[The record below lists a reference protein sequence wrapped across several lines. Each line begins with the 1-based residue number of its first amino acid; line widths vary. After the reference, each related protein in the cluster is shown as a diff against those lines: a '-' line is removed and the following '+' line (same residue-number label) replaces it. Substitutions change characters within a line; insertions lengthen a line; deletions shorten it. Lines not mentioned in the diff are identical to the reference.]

1 MLELKNII
9 KSFRLPSG
17 EQTPVLNI
25 PSFILQDKEQIAVYG
40 KSGSGKSTFLN
51 IISGILKPDSGS
63 VFVNSTDITTLPE
76 SKRDKFRAGNFGFVF
91 QTFNLLQGFTALENV
106 LLGMT
111 FTGKK
116 HTFNSKKTAT
126 EILEYVGLKDK
137 LKNKPSE
144 LSVGEQQRVA
154 IARAVVNNPELI
166 LADEPTAN
174 LDAKNSENVIELIK
188 KICEEKNISLILVSH
203 DKDVIAK
210 FDKVIN
216 FEEMNIKFPS

>member
-1 MLELKNII
+1 MLEIKNII

-17 EQTPVLNI
+17 EQTHVLNI
-25 PSFILQDKEQIAVYG
+25 PSFILEHKEQIAIYG

-63 VFVNSTDITTLPE
+63 VIVDNIDITSLSE
-76 SKRDKFRAGNFGFVF
+76 SQRDKFRAKNFGFVF

-111 FTGKK
+111 FAGKS
-116 HTFNSKKTAT
+116 NKKTAT
-126 EILEYVGLKDK
+126 DILEYVGLKDK
-137 LKNKPSE
+137 LKNKPAE

-154 IARAVVNNPELI
+154 IARAVVNSPKII

-174 LDAKNSENVIELIK
+174 LDSKNSENVIELIK
-188 KICEEKNISLILVSH
+188 KVCEEKNISLVLVSH
-203 DKDVIAK
+203 DKEVIGK
-210 FDKVIN
+210 FERVIE
-216 FEEMNIKFPS
+216 FEELNKG

>member
-1 MLELKNII
+1 MYMLEIKNII
-9 KSFRLPSG
+9 KSFRLPTG

-25 PSFILQDKEQIAVYG
+25 PSFILQDKEQSAVYG

-51 IISGILKPDSGS
+51 IISGILKPDSGN
-63 VFVNSTDITTLPE
+63 VYINNTDITALPE
-76 SKRDKFRAGNFGFVF
+76 SKRDKFRAENIGFVF
-91 QTFNLLQGFTALENV
+91 QTFNLLQGFSALENV

-111 FTGKK
+111 FTGK
-116 HTFNSKKTAT
+116 TNKKKAI

-154 IARAVVNNPELI
+154 IARAVINNPELI

-174 LDAKNSENVIELIK
+174 LDSKNSENVIELIK
-188 KICEEKNISLILVSH
+188 KICKEKNISLIVVSH
-203 DKDVIAK
+203 DKEVIAK
-210 FDKVIN
+210 FNRVIN
-216 FEEMNIKFPS
+216 FEEINKV

>member
-1 MLELKNII
+1 MLEIKNII

-17 EQTPVLNI
+17 EETRVLNI
-25 PSFILQDKEQIAVYG
+25 PSFILQNKEQIAIYG
-40 KSGSGKSTFLN
+40 KSGSGKSTYLN

-63 VFVNSTDITTLPE
+63 VFVNNTDITLLPE
-76 SKRDKFRAGNFGFVF
+76 SKRDKFRAQNFGFIF
-91 QTFNLLQGFTALENV
+91 QTFNLLQGFSAFENV

-111 FTGKK
+111 FTGK
-116 HTFNSKKTAT
+116 TDKKKAA

-154 IARAVVNNPELI
+154 IARAVVNDPKLI

-174 LDAKNSENVIELIK
+174 LDVKNSENVIELIK

-203 DKDVIAK
+203 DKDMIAK
-210 FDKVIN
+210 FEKVVS
-216 FEEMNIKFPS
+216 FEEMNKI